1 MDYYKRYSS
10 GIDELTGDLN
20 FNFYPNPATNSIYL
34 QLNGEQGTI
43 KILDA
48 QGKLIQTN
56 TVNRDG
62 ELNIEDLDKGAY
74 LIRFI
79 SEEDKVIIKKLLV
92 D

>member
-1 MDYYKRYSS
+1 M
-10 GIDELTGDLN
+10 
-20 FNFYPNPATNSIYL
+20 
-34 QLNGEQGTI
+34 
-43 KILDA
+43 DA